1 MGDMKVIIESP
12 YHALLP
18 LDDDT
23 PEYVQSLRRQADTEE
38 NIYYARRCLSHSL
51 AEGESPFAS
60 HLLYTQVLDDTVPA
74 QRELG
79 LTLASAWYDV
89 ADLCAI
95 YTDRGISDGM
105 KRGIEYANK
114 IGLKTEERS
123 ILDDEYT
130 TKSYRSRWG

>member
-1 MGDMKVIIESP
+1 MKVIIESP
-12 YHALLP
+12 YRALLP
-18 LDDDT
+18 PEDKT
-23 PEYVQSLRRQADTEE
+23 PEYVQTLRRQAILEE
-38 NIYYARRCLSHSL
+38 NLYYARRCLSHSL

-60 HLLYTQVLDDTVPA
+60 HLLYTQVLDDTVAA

-130 TKSYRSRWG
+130 ARSYRSRWG

>member
-1 MGDMKVIIESP
+1 MKVIIESP
-12 YHALLP
+12 YRALLP
-18 LDDDT
+18 ADDKT
-23 PEYVQSLRRQADTEE
+23 PEYVQTLRRQAILEE
-38 NIYYARRCLSHSL
+38 NLYYARRCLSHSL

-60 HLLYTQVLDDTVPA
+60 HLLYTQVLDDTVAA

-79 LTLASAWYDV
+79 LTQARAWYDV

-130 TKSYRSRWG
+130 ARSYRSRWG